1 MEIPI
6 QQRPLKFDEPRVCHD
21 THSPSYNSAEEA
33 IQHLRQEHFMHA
45 DEGSRTEKNLAY
57 YVSSVDQA
65 EFQKLLDYLNGI
77 VLTCLET
84 VRTVSHIGRSSL
96 VKAHTKEKKV
106 DTRARLTSSCIECF
120 RTMIAFFDKARKLA
134 SEGEDM
140 YTDTV
145 RRPDLLNTAEFQ
157 INLATLRATGQDMQG
172 SYEKARSEI
181 YSALLKPPEISQ
193 VEGVA
198 FGPDIVLIRMIKKLA
213 VGPLSSEGARV
224 PDIYD
229 EALMEMVGLN
239 HNASIILADSE
250 NQRYTASNAPR
261 KRLIQEINSL
271 EEELNALSVVSTW
284 QGDALT
290 DYRTALR
297 SEGNQRNT
305 RRQQLQPFEGKLMES
320 IDQLLQGDQETYEFT
335 RDQCGPLALKVKQST
350 EINEEDHGKAI
361 FVFTVVTTI
370 FLPLSF
376 VTSFLGM
383 NTTDIRD
390 TTYSQSLFWMIALP
404 VTAIVM
410 ALVMGVAYNSDGL
423 KDLFSRF
430 SQTYHRQDSQRLRS
444 VHSQVDQTN
453 QRHRGSSDDFGS
465 LFPVVPPAK
474 QPIYVKVHR
483 DHLAIETL
491 TYYGLPWEWDRVSFP
506 SAMLRFYSMRSE
518 SVLDSI
524 TQVVCLSRSITHG
537 YRMTPTT

>member
-6 QQRPLKFDEPRVCHD
+6 QQRSLKPDELRVCHD
-21 THSPSYNSAEEA
+21 THSPSYNSVEEA
-33 IQHLRQEHFMHA
+33 IQHLREEHFMHA
-45 DEGSRTEKNLAY
+45 DEGSRSEKNLAY

-65 EFQKLLDYLNGI
+65 EFQKLLDYLNNI

-84 VRTVSHIGRSSL
+84 VRTVAHIGRSSL

-145 RRPDLLNTAEFQ
+145 RRSDILNTAEFQ
-157 INLATLRATGQDMQG
+157 MNLDTLRATEKDTQG

-181 YSALLKPPEISQ
+181 CSALLKPPEISQ

-213 VGPLSSEGARV
+213 VGPLSREHARI

-229 EALMEMVGLN
+229 EALMEMVSLN
-239 HNASIILADSE
+239 HYASIILADSE

-261 KRLIQEINSL
+261 KRLIQDINFL

-305 RRQQLQPFEGKLMES
+305 RRQQLQPFEEKLMES

-335 RDQCGPLALKVKQST
+335 RDQCSPLALKVKQST

-423 KDLFSRF
+423 KDLLSRF
-430 SQTYHRQDSQRLRS
+430 SQTYHRQGPQRLRS
-444 VHSQVDQTN
+444 VHSQVDQTS
-453 QRHRGSSDDFGS
+453 QRDRGQSDDFGS
-465 LFPVVPPAK
+465 LFPVVPPSK
-474 QPIYVKVHR
+474 EPTFFKIHR

-491 TYYGLPWEWDRVSFP
+491 TYYGLPWEWDKVSFSDAMIRFQDAKRVS
-506 SAMLRFYSMRSE
+506 ARFYILCSSFE
-518 SVLDSI
+518 PINNSWI
-524 TQVVCLSRSITHG
+524 
-537 YRMTPTT
+537 